1 MQITEDLL
9 KKILV
14 EPGVFTEK
22 QFTLAQEDAKA
33 KGITLYEY
41 LLDSSLI
48 KNSQLAQLIAA
59 ELKIPYIDLK
69 HTQIDKQVLKY
80 IPEKFAR
87 EQLVFP
93 FKKEDKTLYV
103 ATANPTNFMVI
114 DFMRKKL
121 GLNIKYYFTADK
133 DIKDM
138 FDLYVEDV
146 ENSFEKIIE
155 ENVKIAR
162 NSYGKSK
169 EHPIIKIVDEVID
182 YAYKN
187 KASDIHIEPEEK
199 YSLLRF
205 RIDGMLHDIAEFPID
220 VHEQI
225 VTRIKVMSNLRTD
238 VRQQP
243 QDGKIQKKMYD
254 ETLNLRVSLV
264 PVTEGEK
271 VVLRLLSEKSRKMSL
286 KDLGFREESLE
297 KIELGYKK
305 PYGMILTTGPTGSG
319 KTTTLYAILKNL
331 NRREINIMTIEDPVE
346 YEIAG
351 ISQIQ
356 VNNKAGLTFASGL
369 RAIVRQDP
377 DVILVGE
384 IRDSETASIAV
395 NSSMTGHLVL
405 STLHANDAATTVP
418 RLFDMGVEP
427 FLVASS
433 LNVIVGQRLVRR
445 ICDNCK
451 VSVELSQTDFK
462 TYAKNFPAEFVKD
475 HFKYSEYKRVYKGKG
490 CDECH
495 GTGYSGRVGI
505 YEVMEIDDDIRVA
518 IVNKQSAA
526 TIAEIAIS
534 KGMKTMLEDGLDKVK
549 LGVTTIDEVIRVS
562 KE

>member
-9 KKILV
+9 KRILV
-14 EPGVFTEK
+14 DTKIFTEK
-22 QFTLAQEDAKA
+22 QFDLAKDDAKS

-41 LLDSSLI
+41 LSSSDLI
-48 KNSQLAQLIAA
+48 KSSQLAQLISA
-59 ELKIPYIDLK
+59 ELKIPYVDLK
-69 HTQIDKQVLKY
+69 HTKIDKLALEY

-87 EQLVFP
+87 GQLVFP
-93 FKKEDKTLYV
+93 FKISNNTLYV
-103 ATANPTNFMVI
+103 ATAKPGNFLSI
-114 DFMRKKL
+114 DFIRKKI
-121 GLNIKYYFTADK
+121 GLNVKYYFSSDK
-133 DIKDM
+133 DIKEM
-138 FDLYVEDV
+138 FDMYVEDI
-146 ENSFEKIIE
+146 ENSFEKIIQDNIKMASE
-155 ENVKIAR
+155 
-162 NSYGKSK
+162 SYGKSK
-169 EHPIIKIVDEVID
+169 EHPIIKIVDEIID
-182 YAYKN
+182 YAYKS
-187 KASDIHIEPEEK
+187 KASDIHLEPEEK

-205 RIDGMLHDIAEFPID
+205 RIDGMLHDITEIPIEI
-220 VHEQI
+220 HEQI
-225 VTRIKVMSNLRTD
+225 ITRIKVMSNLRTD
-238 VRQQP
+238 VRQVP

-271 VVLRLLSEKSRKMSL
+271 AVLRLLSEKSRKMSL
-286 KDLGFREESLE
+286 KDLGFRDDSLE

-346 YEIAG
+346 YEIEG

-356 VNNKAGLTFASGL
+356 VNNKSGLTFASGL

-384 IRDSETASIAV
+384 IRDSETANIAV

-405 STLHANDAATTVP
+405 STLHANDASTTIP

-433 LNVIVGQRLVRR
+433 LNVVVGQRLVRR

-451 VSVELSQTDFK
+451 VSVDMTASDYK
-462 TYAKNFPAEFVKD
+462 AYAKNFPDEFVKD
-475 HFKYSEYKRVYKGKG
+475 NFKHSDFKRVYKGKG

-495 GTGYSGRVGI
+495 GTGYVGRIGI
-505 YEVMEIDDDIRVA
+505 YEVMEIDDDIRTA
-518 IVNKQSAA
+518 IVNKENAS
-526 TIAEIAIS
+526 TISEIAIS
-534 KGMKTMLEDGLDKVK
+534 KGMRTMLEDGLEKVR
-549 LGVTTIDEVIRVS
+549 LGITTIDEVIRVS